1 MDTLFKL
8 DFMALTID
16 LKGKIALVTDVTSGV
31 GLGIAKMMAKAGC
44 TVIGCA
50 EQSETSDVAQRFLAE
65 MESFDAHT
73 DYFKADMVATE
84 DIDGLVS
91 DITGDY
97 GRLDILVSNAGQNV
111 FTGLENSTKKDWQFN
126 LDLNFSVH
134 WRLAKRCKS
143 LLDGN
148 NGVIIVMAS
157 NHTFASISGCAPYNI
172 AKTALTGLVRSL
184 AIESGP
190 GIRTIGIAP
199 GFIDTSGNQQWFNS
213 FIRSEEERR
222 RTIDLHPVKE
232 LGTVEEIGGWCVF
245 LSSKYAGFA
254 SGTTYLIDGGRNAVL
269 QDN

>member
-16 LKGKIALVTDVTSGV
+16 LKGKIALVTSVTSGI

-65 MESFDAHT
+65 MGSFEAHS
-73 DYFKADMVATE
+73 DYFKADMVVTE

-111 FTGLENSTKKDWQFN
+111 FTGLENSTEKDWQFN
-126 LDLNFSVH
+126 LDLNLSAH

-157 NHTFASISGCAPYNI
+157 SHASGCAPYKI
-172 AKTALTGLVRSL
+172 AKTALTGLVKSL
-184 AIESGP
+184 ARESGP

-213 FIRSEEERR
+213 FIRTEEERQ
-222 RTIDLHPVKE
+222 RTIDLHPVKK
-232 LGTVEEIGGWCVF
+232 LGTIEEIGGWCVF

-269 QDN
+269 RDN

>member
-1 MDTLFKL
+1 MT
-8 DFMALTID
+8 LTID
-16 LKGKIALVTDVTSGV
+16 LKGKIALVTDVTSGI

-73 DYFKADMVATE
+73 DYFKADMVVTE

-91 DITGDY
+91 DITSDY
-97 GRLDILVSNAGQNV
+97 GRLDILVSNADQNV
-111 FTGLENSTKKDWQFN
+111 FTRLENSTEKDWQFN
-126 LDLNFSVH
+126 LDLNLSAH

-143 LLDGN
+143 LLEGN

-157 NHTFASISGCAPYNI
+157 NHAFAGISGCAPYNI
-172 AKTALTGLVRSL
+172 VKTALTGLVRSL

-190 GIRTIGIAP
+190 GIRTIVIAP
-199 GFIDTSGNQQWFNS
+199 GFIDPPGKQQWFNS
-213 FIRSEEERR
+213 FIRTEEERQ
-222 RTIDLHPVKE
+222 RTIDLHPVKK

-269 QDN
+269 RDN

>member
-16 LKGKIALVTDVTSGV
+16 LKGKIALVTSVTSGI

-65 MESFDAHT
+65 MGAFDAHS
-73 DYFKADMVATE
+73 DYFKADMVITE

-91 DITGDY
+91 DITVDY
-97 GRLDILVSNAGQNV
+97 GRLDILVSNAGHNV
-111 FTGLENSTKKDWQFN
+111 FTGLENTEKDWQFN
-126 LDLNFSVH
+126 LDLNLSAH

-157 NHTFASISGCAPYNI
+157 NHAFASISGCAPHNI

-199 GFIDTSGNQQWFNS
+199 DFIDTSGNQQWFNS
-213 FIRSEEERR
+213 FIRTKGERQQ
-222 RTIDLHPVKE
+222 TINLHPVKK
-232 LGTVEEIGGWCVF
+232 LGTIEEIGGWCVF